1 MISRIAPVLV
11 LLAACGAGG
20 VCAGCGGD
28 DGDDV
33 PPARVSFTATWE
45 SSTAPPP
52 AHCSG
57 DPSVSLVVS
66 GFDTTSPALGTYPC
80 QQAVDDGDH
89 WTVTCPRDQALNRGG
104 VDVHLDKGL
113 EAGDVVLTAADGSC
127 SDTFRMTSI
136 TVE

>member
-1 MISRIAPVLV
+1 MVQLPGGGASKVVADLMRAADTQHTFLAWIAWRAE
-11 LLAACGAGG
+11 LA
-20 VCAGCGGD
+20 
-28 DGDDV
+28 
-33 PPARVSFTATWE
+33 
-45 SSTAPPP
+45 
-52 AHCSG
+52 
-57 DPSVSLVVS
+57 
-66 GFDTTSPALGTYPC
+66 
-80 QQAVDDGDH
+80 QAVDDGDH